1 MLNNVRGN
9 HCCHCKH
16 CKNEK
21 KYHADDV
28 LMSHL
33 IKHEFMK
40 DYQCWNKYGEEGLNE
55 VEIKDSYVKREVPT
69 GVEQDNDDVNET
81 DILEFTDDDIEF
93 QVHNIEEMIHN
104 VERHDDDDQYSNY
117 ELAKYKKM
125 IEDSKKSLYY
135 GCAAQYTRL
144 FAIVKLFQLKASTGW
159 SDCSFKD
166 LLALLKDMLPQGNAV
181 PKTIYEVKQII
192 YPLDLEVKKIH
203 AYKNDC
209 ILYHGPEYK
218 DLEKCPICGHDRF
231 NHRNDGSDDEN
242 CNRNRRKCGPKKVF
256 RYFLSFLV

>member
-1 MLNNVRGN
+1 
-9 HCCHCKH
+9 
-16 CKNEK
+16 
-21 KYHADDV
+21 
-28 LMSHL
+28 
-33 IKHEFMK
+33 
-40 DYQCWNKYGEEGLNE
+40 
-55 VEIKDSYVKREVPT
+55 
-69 GVEQDNDDVNET
+69 
-81 DILEFTDDDIEF
+81 
-93 QVHNIEEMIHN
+93 VHNIEEMIHN

-192 YPLDLEVKKIH
+192 YPLDLEVKKSTHTRMI
-203 AYKNDC
+203 AFY
-209 ILYHGPEYK
+209 IMGPSTKTLRNALFVDMTDSIVEMTAVMMRIATETEENV
-218 DLEKCPICGHDRF
+218 DLKKCFWYFPIIARLKHWFVNKEESELLR
-231 NHRNDGSDDEN
+231 
-242 CNRNRRKCGPKKVF
+242 
-256 RYFLSFLV
+256 